1 MQQKIGIDQ
10 MISISVL
17 QVLYNDYDGLWW
29 MTQPDQ
35 IREVVEEA
43 QELASEE

>member
-17 QVLYNDYDGLWW
+17 PVLYTNYDSPRW

-35 IREVVEEA
+35 IRAVVEKA